1 MIMNKVDII
10 LPVYN
15 AYEYTKT
22 CLASVVANTNLKFHT
37 LVIINDKSPDERI
50 LPMLQDFVESHK
62 QDSNIVLINNK
73 ENLGFVR
80 TVNVGMRHSSNDV
93 VLLNS
98 DTEVTSGWLEKMQT
112 CAYSK
117 PMVASVTPLSN
128 NATIASVPVYL
139 AENKLPQGFS
149 LEQYAKE
156 IEQCS
161 QKLYPELCTGHGFCM
176 YITRQ
181 AIDHVG
187 LFDEETF
194 GKGYGEENDFSY
206 KAMQHGYVHLLADD
220 TFIYHKGTQSFSPSS
235 VARAA
240 DHLNIL
246 RKRYPQETHNTDV
259 FVRDNPLLFIQENI
273 QQNVINRK
281 RPNILFVIHDFRGK
295 EHKNIGGT
303 TIHVYDLIENLVDE
317 ANIHVFY
324 RDVIKGIYA
333 VKSYYGDYEK
343 TMYLGDIQKM
353 SSNALFN
360 QDFKRL
366 VSNVFNWLRI
376 DIIHVHHTIG
386 LYWDIFDEAFKRNI
400 PVTYTFHDYYSLCPS
415 INLITKEKKLC
426 DGEACHLC
434 DNCCY
439 SCQDIRNWQKEIYS
453 RLKKCQRLYA
463 PTESAREVISN
474 VFPELSITVKEHG
487 YEIPTIQDFPLAKQK
502 TKSFNIAFVGGIS
515 DIKGVAYLKGIQKAI
530 KGSDIQMH
538 LFGTASSHRYN
549 SNQENYCCHGA
560 YDRKELPALFA
571 QNNIKLVMMLSVVKE
586 TFSYTL
592 SESFACHIPVL
603 AFDLGAV
610 GERVKRNDLGFLL
623 PPESSVATVVK
634 EIYRIKNS
642 PAEYNS
648 KVENIQKALKD
659 VKSIRTMA
667 QEYYQD
673 YKEII
678 KSCLRPLETKHFSLE
693 MLSGMAS
700 VQTLERD
707 NYEIFYRRTKD
718 VIKLGSKQEAKQ
730 VLEEYCAGNNP
741 DPLKRKLKR
750 KYFWYQ
756 VLGVGKKRRQLGY

>member
-1 MIMNKVDII
+1 MKSVDII

-15 AYEYTKT
+15 AFDYTKA
-22 CLASVVANTNLKFHT
+22 CLASIVVNTNLAFHS
-37 LVIINDKSPDERI
+37 LIIINDKSQDERI
-50 LPMLQDFVESHK
+50 LPMLHDFVESNK
-62 QDSNIVLINNK
+62 NGSNIVLICNK

-80 TVNVGMRHSSNDV
+80 TVNVGMRHSSNDI

-98 DTEVTSGWLEKMQT
+98 DTEVTSGWLEKMQA

-161 QKLYPELCTGHGFCM
+161 QKVYPELCTGHGFCM

-181 AIDHVG
+181 AIDHIGV
-187 LFDEETF
+187 FDEETF

-220 TFIYHKGTQSFSPSS
+220 TFVYHKGTQSFSPSS
-235 VARAA
+235 AAKAA

-259 FVRDNPLLFIQENI
+259 FVRDNPLMFIQENI

-295 EHKNIGGT
+295 EYKNIGGT
-303 TIHVYDLIENLVDE
+303 TIHLYDLIENIVDD

-324 RDVIKGIYA
+324 RDVIKGVYA

-343 TMYLGDIQKM
+343 TMYLGDVQKM

-366 VSNVFNWLRI
+366 VSNVFDWLRI

-386 LYWDIFDEAFKRNI
+386 LFWDIFDEAFKRNI
-400 PVTYTFHDYYSLCPS
+400 PVIYTFHDYYSLCPS
-415 INLITKEKKLC
+415 INLITNEKKLC

-439 SCQDIRNWQKEIYS
+439 SCLDIRNWQKEIS
-453 RLKKCQRLYA
+453 NRLKKCRKLYT
-463 PTESAREVISN
+463 PTESARKVITN
-474 VFPELSITVKEHG
+474 VFSELPIVVKEHG
-487 YEIPTIQDFPLAKQK
+487 YEIPTILDVPPVNQK
-502 TKSFNIAFVGGIS
+502 TESFNIAFVGGIS
-515 DIKGVAYLKGIQKAI
+515 DIKGVDYLKGIQKAI

-538 LFGTASSHRYN
+538 LFGTTSSCRYN
-549 SNQENYCCHGA
+549 SSQENYYCHGT
-560 YDRKELPALFA
+560 YNRKELPALFA
-571 QNNIKLVMMLSVVKE
+571 QHNIKLVMMLSVVKE

-592 SESFACHIPVL
+592 SESFACRIPVL

-623 PPESSVATVVK
+623 PAGSSVATVVK

-648 KVENIQKALKD
+648 KLENIQKALKK

-673 YKEII
+673 YVDIM
-678 KSCLRPLETKHFSLE
+678 KSCPVSLETKHLSPK
-693 MLSGMAS
+693 MLSGMIS
-700 VQTLERD
+700 VQTFEQD
-707 NYEIFYRRTKD
+707 NYENFYRRTKD
-718 VIKLGSKQEAKQ
+718 VIKFGSRQEAKQ
-730 VLEEYCAGNNP
+730 VLNAYCAGNNP
-741 DPLKRKLKR
+741 AQLKRKLKR

-756 VLGVGKKRRQLGY
+756 ILGVGKKGR

>member
-181 AIDHVG
+181 AINHVG

-194 GKGYGEENDFSY
+194 GLGYGEENDFSY
-206 KAMQHGYVHLLADD
+206 RAMQHGYVHLLADD
-220 TFIYHKGTQSFSPSS
+220 TFVYHKGTQSFSPSS
-235 VARAA
+235 VSKAA
-240 DHLNIL
+240 NHLNIL

-281 RPNILFVIHDFRGK
+281 RPNILFFIHDFRGK
-295 EHKNIGGT
+295 EYKNIGGT
-303 TIHVYDLIENLVDE
+303 TIHVYDLIDNLTDE

-324 RDVIKGIYA
+324 RDVIKGVYA
-333 VKSYYGDYEK
+333 VKSYYGEYEK
-343 TMYLGDIQKM
+343 TLFLGDIQKM

-366 VSNVFNWLRI
+366 VSKVFAWLRI
-376 DIIHVHHTIG
+376 DIIHVHHTKD
-386 LYWDIFDEAFKRNI
+386 LYWDLFDEAFKQNI
-400 PVTYTFHDYYSLCPS
+400 PVLYTFHDFYSLCPS
-415 INLITKEKKLC
+415 VHLLTKDKKRC
-426 DGEACHLC
+426 DGIVSHLC
-434 DNCCY
+434 DNCY
-439 SCQDIRNWQKEIYS
+439 YNSQDIKNWQKEIS
-453 RLKKCQRLYA
+453 IRLKKCQKLYA
-463 PTESAREVISN
+463 PTESARRVITN
-474 VFPELSITVKEHG
+474 AFPKLSVTVREHG
-487 YEIPTIQDFPLAKQK
+487 YEIPVIQEVPLEKQK
-502 TKSFNIAFVGGIS
+502 TKSFNIAFVGGIA
-515 DIKGVAYLKGIQKAI
+515 DIKGLDYLKGIQKAI
-530 KGSDIQMH
+530 RGSDIQMH
-538 LFGTASSHRYN
+538 LFGTTSSFYYN
-549 SNQENYCCHGA
+549 SNQENYCYHGA
-560 YDRKELPALFA
+560 YERKELPSLLT
-571 QNNIKLVMMLSVVKE
+571 QQNIKLVMMLSVVKE
-586 TFSYTL
+586 TYSYTL
-592 SESFACHIPVL
+592 SESIACGIPVL

-610 GERVKRNDLGFLL
+610 GERVKRGDIGFLL
-623 PPESSVATVVK
+623 PPESSVAAVVK
-634 EIYRIKNS
+634 EIHRIKNT
-642 PAEYNS
+642 PEEYNS
-648 KVENIQKALKD
+648 KVENIQKALKN
-659 VKSIRTMA
+659 VKSIRAMSF
-667 QEYYQD
+667 EYLQD
-673 YKEII
+673 YKDIMAN
-678 KSCLRPLETKHFSLE
+678 SPVSHDSKHFTME
-693 MLSGMAS
+693 MMFGMMSAQS
-700 VQTLERD
+700 YEQD
-707 NYEIFYRRTKD
+707 NYQNFFQRTKD
-718 VIKLGSKQEAKQ
+718 VIKFGSRQDAKQ
-730 VLEEYCAGNNP
+730 VLKEYCSGDNP
-741 DPLKRKLKR
+741 APLKRKLKR

-756 VLGVGKKRRQLGY
+756 VLGVGRKSRS